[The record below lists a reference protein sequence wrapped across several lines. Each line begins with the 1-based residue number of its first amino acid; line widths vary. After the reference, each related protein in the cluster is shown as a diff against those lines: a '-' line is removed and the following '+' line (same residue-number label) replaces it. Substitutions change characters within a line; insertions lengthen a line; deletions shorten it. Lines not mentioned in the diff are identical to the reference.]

1 MLNIMTLSTGFNPS
15 AEAERLVNWIRTSCI
30 ATLKRDGGVIGVS
43 GGIDSATVL
52 QLAVNALGPEKV
64 IVLML
69 PDRDSSPDSAV
80 LAEEMARNLGVKSFV
95 RDITPALEGFGCYES
110 RDSAVKA
117 AVADFDPATD
127 KFKIVLPQNLLGE
140 ASLNIFSAVVIKPD
154 GREIRRRLSPTQ
166 VNEIVAASNLKQ
178 RARMMTLYHEAER
191 RNYAV
196 IGTGN
201 KNEHDLG
208 FFVKYGDGGVDLQP
222 IRHLFK
228 TQVYAIAREI
238 GVPEEIINRPPTTD
252 TYPADTTQEEFFYR
266 LPFELLDGI
275 WEAHEKALTAEQ
287 IASSFNLTVEQVSNV
302 IADITDKKR
311 TTDYL
316 RLAPLVP

>member
-1 MLNIMTLSTGFNPS
+1 MTMNTGFNPV
-15 AEAERLVNWIRTSCI
+15 AEAGRLVEWVRTTCI
-30 ATLKRDGGVIGVS
+30 STLKREGGVIGVS

-52 QLAVNALGPEKV
+52 QLAVNALGPDKV

-80 LAEEMARNLGVKSFV
+80 LAEEMARKLGVKAFV

-110 RDSAVKA
+110 RDLAVKSAVPE
-117 AVADFDPATD
+117 FDPATD

-154 GREIRRRLSPTQ
+154 GRQIRRRLSPTQ

-208 FFVKYGDGGVDLQP
+208 FFVKYGDGGVDMQP

-238 GVPEEIINRPPTTD
+238 GVPEEIIKRPPTTD

-275 WEAHEKALTAEQ
+275 WEAFEKEVPAEK
-287 IASSFNLTVEQVSNV
+287 IASTFNLQVGQVNNV
-302 IADITDKKR
+302 IADLKDKQR
-311 TTDYL
+311 TTEYL

>member
-1 MLNIMTLSTGFNPS
+1 MLKHITMFTDFNPS
-15 AEAERLVNWIRTSCI
+15 EEATRLVAWLKESCI
-30 ATLKRDGGVIGVS
+30 STLKRDGGVIGVS

-52 QLAVNALGPEKV
+52 QLAVNALGADKI
-64 IVLML
+64 IVAML
-69 PDRDSSPDSAV
+69 PDRDSSPDSAI
-80 LAEEMARNLGVKSFV
+80 LAEDMARRLGVKTIT
-95 RDITPALEGFGCYES
+95 RDITPALKGFGCYDARDNAVKQAVS
-110 RDSAVKA
+110 DFDSAS
-117 AVADFDPATD
+117 D

-140 ASLNIFSAVVIKPD
+140 ASLNIFSVVVIKPN
-154 GREIRRRLSPTQ
+154 GKEIRRRLTPSQ
-166 VNEIVAASNLKQ
+166 INEIVAASNLKQ

-208 FFVKYGDGGVDLQP
+208 FFVKYGDGGVDIQP

-228 TQVYAIAREI
+228 TQVYALAKHI
-238 GVPEEIINRPPTTD
+238 GVPADIIERPPTTD

-275 WEAHEKALTAEQ
+275 WDAFERNQSSDE
-287 IASSFNLTVEQVSNV
+287 IASAFSLTVGQVENV
-302 IADITDKKR
+302 IADIQDKQR
-311 TTDYL
+311 TTEYL

>member
-1 MLNIMTLSTGFNPS
+1 MHSGFNPS
-15 AEAERLVNWIRTSCI
+15 EEAARLVAWLKNSCI
-30 ATLKRDGGVIGVS
+30 STLKRDGGVIGVS
-43 GGIDSATVL
+43 GGLDSATVL
-52 QLAVNALGPEKV
+52 HLAVSAFGPEKV
-64 IVLML
+64 IVVML
-69 PDRDSSPDSAV
+69 PDRDSSPDSAM
-80 LAEEMARNLGVKSFV
+80 LAENMALRLGVKTLT
-95 RDITPALEGFGCYES
+95 RDITPALNGFGCYEA
-110 RDSAVKA
+110 RDHAVKQ
-117 AVADFDPATD
+117 AVPDFDPSAD

-154 GREIRRRLSPTQ
+154 GKEIRRRLTPSQ

-228 TQVYAIAREI
+228 TQVYALAKEI
-238 GVPEEIINRPPTTD
+238 GVPEDILNRPPTTD

-275 WEAHEKALTAEQ
+275 WEAHEKALSAEA
-287 IASSFNLTVEQVSNV
+287 IASTFSLSVDQVNNV
-302 IADITDKKR
+302 IADIRDKQR
-311 TTDYL
+311 TTEYL

>member
-1 MLNIMTLSTGFNPS
+1 MTSPAGFDPS
-15 AEAERLVNWIRTSCI
+15 AEARRLVEWIRTSCT

-52 QLAVNALGPEKV
+52 QLAVNALGPDKV

-69 PDRDSSPDSAV
+69 PDRDSSPDSAL
-80 LAEEMARNLGVKSFV
+80 LAGEMARKLGVQAIT
-95 RDITPALEGFGCYES
+95 RDITPALEGFDCYES
-110 RDSAVKA
+110 RDNAVRA
-117 AVADFDPATD
+117 AIPNFIPGVD

-154 GREIRRRLSPTQ
+154 GREIRRRLTPVQ
-166 VNEIVAASNLKQ
+166 INEIVAASNLKQ
-178 RARMMTLYHEAER
+178 RARMTTLYHEAER
-191 RNYAV
+191 RNFAV
-196 IGTGN
+196 IGTSN

-228 TQVYAIAREI
+228 TQVYAIARQI
-238 GVPEEIINRPPTTD
+238 GVPEEIIMRPPTTD

-275 WEAHEKALTAEQ
+275 WEAWEQGRTSEAIARSFGLT
-287 IASSFNLTVEQVSNV
+287 TTQVDNV
-302 IADITDKKR
+302 IADIADKQR
-311 TTDYL
+311 TTAYL
-316 RLAPLVP
+316 RLEPLVP

>member
-1 MLNIMTLSTGFNPS
+1 MDTGFNPA
-15 AEAERLVNWIRTSCI
+15 AEAGRLVEWLRNSCI
-30 ATLKRDGGVIGVS
+30 STLKRDGGVIGVS

-52 QLAVNALGPEKV
+52 KLAVDALGPDKV

-69 PDRDSSPDSAV
+69 PDRDSSPDSAI
-80 LAEEMARNLGVKSFV
+80 LAEQMAKTLGVKAIT
-95 RDITPALEGFGCYES
+95 RDITAALDGFGCYES
-110 RDSAVKA
+110 RDNAVKSA
-117 AVADFDPATD
+117 IPDFDPKND

-154 GREIRRRLSPTQ
+154 GSQIRRRLSPVQ

-191 RNYAV
+191 RNFAV

-228 TQVYAIAREI
+228 TQVYAIARQI
-238 GVPEEIINRPPTTD
+238 GVPEEIIKRPPTTD

-266 LPFELLDGI
+266 LPFDLLDGI
-275 WEAHEKALTAEQ
+275 WEAHEKGLPVEKIAE
-287 IASSFNLTVEQVSNV
+287 SFELQAVQVNNV
-302 IADITDKKR
+302 IADIRDKQR
-311 TTDYL
+311 TTEYL